1 VRPQLVATD
10 LDGTLLRSDRTL
22 SDRTVRVFD
31 ALPVPVALV
40 TGRPLRWLMQIYE
53 RLAHKPI
60 AVVANGA
67 AVYDPES
74 DQLLHSAPLSAD
86 ELAHACRVLREAIP
100 EATFAVELDGGRGL
114 IHEPGHAVGMWE
126 RSMAGRREAELA
138 ELVAQPAAK
147 LLIRAGTRDS
157 DEFAALVG
165 ATLEGAYEAT
175 HSSLGGLVEISAAGV
190 TKASGLAWVA
200 ARLGVDAGD
209 VVAFGDMPNDVPMLA
224 WAGRA
229 VAMANAH
236 PAVKEIADEVTA
248 TNDEDGVAAW
258 LEREFG
264 AAPGP
269 GSIGVGVG
277 RQGPP
282 TPRTE

>member
-10 LDGTLLRSDRTL
+10 LDGTLIRSDRSL
-22 SDRTVRVFD
+22 SDRTIRVLG
-31 ALPVPVALV
+31 ALPVPVVLN
-40 TGRPLRWLMQIYE
+40 TGRPLRWLMQVYE
-53 RLAHKPI
+53 RLTHKPI

-74 DQLLHSAPLSAD
+74 DEVLHSAPLSAE
-86 ELAHACRVLREAIP
+86 ELAHACEVLRKAIP
-100 EATFAVELDGGRGL
+100 EASFAVEIDGGRGL
-114 IHEPGHAVGMWE
+114 MHEPGHAVGMWE
-126 RSMAGRREAELA
+126 RSAVGRREVELA

-147 LLIRAGTRDS
+147 LLVRAGTRDS

-200 ARLGVDAGD
+200 ARLGVEAEDT
-209 VVAFGDMPNDVPMLA
+209 VAFGDMPNDIPMLA

-236 PAVKEIADEVTA
+236 PAVKEIADEVTGS
-248 TNDEDGVAAW
+248 NDEDGVAAW
-258 LEREFG
+258 LEREYGLFG
-264 AAPGP
+264 DPE
-269 GSIGVGVG
+269 GVDA
-277 RQGPP
+277 
-282 TPRTE
+282 

>member
-10 LDGTLLRSDRTL
+10 LDGTLIRSDRTL
-22 SDRTVRVFD
+22 SDRTARVLD
-31 ALPVPVALV
+31 ALPVPLVLV

-53 RLAHKPI
+53 RLAHRPI

-74 DQLLHSAPLSAD
+74 DEVLHSAPLTTD

-100 EATFAVELDGGRGL
+100 DASFAVEIDGGRGL
-114 IHEPGHAVGMWE
+114 MHEPGHAVGMWE
-126 RSMAGRREAELA
+126 RSALGRREVELA
-138 ELVAQPAAK
+138 ELVSQPAAK

-157 DEFAALVG
+157 DEFTTLVA

-200 ARLGVDAGD
+200 ARLGVDAAD
-209 VVAFGDMPNDVPMLA
+209 TVAFGDMPNDVPMLA

-236 PAVKEIADEVTA
+236 PAVKEIADEVTRS
-248 TNDEDGVAAW
+248 NNEDGVAAW

-264 AAPGP
+264 AALGS
-269 GSIGVGVG
+269 GSIGAGVG
-277 RQGPP
+277 GQGPP
-282 TPRTE
+282 TPRTG